1 MPAPTWVFD
10 SSAIIQ
16 IKSAVP
22 FGDRP
27 HVFASMARLV
37 KEGRLRFPAR
47 VMEELSRHQDQA
59 HDWAKKHTAAAS
71 ADEPTFQEVK
81 DVLAVVPDVLDPEKD
96 SGVDEAD
103 PYVLAM
109 AVKLRAD
116 GIDARVVTQ
125 ESKDTPTKLSLNTAA
140 GVLGIPS
147 VPLKGFLRAEDT
159 S

>member
-16 IKSAVP
+16 IKSAIP
-22 FGDRP
+22 FSERP

-37 KEGRLRFPAR
+37 NQGRLRFPAR
-47 VMEELSRHQDQA
+47 VLDELSRHRDHA
-59 HDWAKKHTAAAS
+59 HEWAKQHASAAS
-71 ADEPTFQEVK
+71 EGEPTLGEVK
-81 DVLAVVPDVLDPEKD
+81 DVLAVVPDIIDPEKD

-109 AVKLRAD
+109 AVRLRAS
-116 GIDARVVTQ
+116 GVDARVVTQ
-125 ESKDTPTKLSLNTAA
+125 ETRDFPTKLSLNTAA

-147 VPLKGFLRAEDT
+147 VPLRGFLRAEDI